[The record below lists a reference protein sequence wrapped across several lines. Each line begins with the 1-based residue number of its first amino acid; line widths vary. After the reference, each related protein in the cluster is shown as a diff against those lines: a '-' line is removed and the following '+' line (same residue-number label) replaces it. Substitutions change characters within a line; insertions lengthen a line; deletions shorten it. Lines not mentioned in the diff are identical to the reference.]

1 MTFLFHDLT
10 ERVLPT
16 SLCYNILL
24 QRAINSIYF
33 IYIEYNFHALIILLI
48 IYIYIYI
55 CTGVPVPEETDEVTT
70 IKSTT
75 ITAISIDPEIKGHSM
90 DDILPGTKTPP
101 SPVIF
106 VDVPE
111 HIETELGSSVLLA
124 CRTANPV
131 AECQWSWQPLP
142 PVHLPLP
149 DISETPATS

>member
-1 MTFLFHDLT
+1 M
-10 ERVLPT
+10 
-16 SLCYNILL
+16 
-24 QRAINSIYF
+24 
-33 IYIEYNFHALIILLI
+33 
-48 IYIYIYI
+48 
-55 CTGVPVPEETDEVTT
+55 PEETDEVTT

-75 ITAISIDPEIKGHSM
+75 ITGISIDPEIKGHSM

-101 SPVIF
+101 SPSVIF